1 MFNQFFNKSF
11 LTAFLFTLP
20 LFFSSGLQAQTV
32 TGTILEAQ
40 TKEPLQGAAIR
51 QAGTSRGVVSED
63 DGSFELRLSENGE
76 KNLIIT
82 FLGYKD
88 QEVDISGNT
97 RDLEIFLYPETYI
110 GDEVFVSATRVD
122 ETTPVTYTNVEASE
136 IERRNLGQDV
146 PYLLQ
151 STPSVTT
158 TSDAGAGIGYT
169 GIRIRGVD
177 PARINVTINGIPV
190 NDAESHA
197 VFWVNLPD
205 LSSSTENIQI
215 QRGVGTSTNG
225 AGAFGATVNL
235 QTTSASVEPFGEIN
249 TGFGSYNTQKYNVK
263 LGSGLMEN
271 GWQFEGRLS
280 KLDSDGY
287 IDRASSDLDSYFLSA
302 SHHGERSLL
311 RADVFS
317 GRERTYQAWN
327 GVPEPILEGDAQ
339 ELERYIANLVFNP
352 EEQAHWRAN
361 LGNRQFN
368 QFRYED
374 QVDNYQQNYYQLH
387 YSYKLQENWNANVS
401 LFYTKGFGY
410 FEEYERS
417 EDLADYGIEPIDPS
431 DPDESDLIRRRW
443 LDNDFYG
450 SIFSTKYTHSDTWN
464 VTVGGGYS
472 YYDGAHFGEVIW
484 ARYAGDSENEDRYYD
499 NDGVKKDFNAYGKL
513 QYKLT
518 DNLNSYLDLQVR
530 GVGYTFLGNGF
541 VRSAGSTVRDSL
553 VSIQQTEDLLFFNPK
568 FGFVYNLPGQQRVY
582 ASFGVASKEPTRDE
596 YVDSSPESRPDPEKL
611 YNVEAGYRGD
621 FSRFYAGANL
631 YGMFY
636 EDQLV
641 PTGSIND
648 VGEIVRENVPESYRV
663 GLELQGG
670 VSLTNNLSVSANATF
685 SQNKIVEYTQYTA
698 KYDASFNFDG
708 QQETIYEDTD
718 IAFSPSV
725 ITNGVIGYNKG
736 GLNAELISKYVSRQY
751 LDNTQTQSRSI
762 DPYFVN
768 DIRLSYSVSQVP
780 VLEGITATLQVN
792 NIFDHEYVTNGYTFG
807 WIYDDQDPVHFNY
820 YYPQAGTNFLFQ
832 LKWEF

>member
-1 MFNQFFNKSF
+1 MFNLFFKKSL
-11 LTAFLFTLP
+11 LTAFLLTIP
-20 LFFSSGLQAQTV
+20 LLFSQEVQAQTV
-32 TGTILEAQ
+32 TGKVLDAQ
-40 TKEPLQGAAIR
+40 SKEPLQGAAVR
-51 QAGTSRGVVSED
+51 QQGTSRGVVTQD
-63 DGSFELRLSENGE
+63 DGSFEIRLSENGE
-76 KNLIIT
+76 EALLIT
-82 FLGYKD
+82 YLGYKD
-88 QEVDISGNT
+88 EEFDVSDDKK
-97 RDLEIFLYPETYI
+97 DLEIYLYPETYI
-110 GDEVFVSATRVD
+110 GDDVFVSATRAD
-122 ETTPVTYTNVEASE
+122 ETSPITYTNIDAEE

-151 STPSVTT
+151 SAPSVTT

-190 NDAESHA
+190 NDAESHG

-235 QTTSASVEPFGEIN
+235 QTSSSQADPFGEVN
-249 TGFGSYNTQKYNVK
+249 TGLGSFNTQKYNVK

-280 KLDSDGY
+280 KIDSDGF

-302 SHHGERSLL
+302 SHHGDRSLL

-327 GVPEPILEGDAQ
+327 GVPEPILEGDQQ
-339 ELERYIANLVFNP
+339 ELERYISNLVFNP
-352 EEQAHWRAN
+352 GEQEHWREN

-368 QFRYED
+368 QFRYEN

-387 YSYKLQENWNANVS
+387 YSYQIRENWNANVS
-401 LFYTKGFGY
+401 AFYTKGFGY
-410 FEEYERS
+410 FEEYERG
-417 EDLADYGIEPIDPS
+417 EDLSEYGIEPLNSGDPT
-431 DPDESDLIRRRW
+431 ESDLVRRRW

-450 SIFSTKYTHSDTWN
+450 TIFSTQYTHSEIWD
-464 VTVGGGYS
+464 VTFGGGYS

-484 ARYAGDSENEDRYYD
+484 ARYAGDSEIEERYYD
-499 NDGVKKDFNAYGKL
+499 NDGIKNDYNLYSKL

-518 DNLNSYLDLQVR
+518 ENLNSYVDLQVR
-530 GVGYTFLGNGF
+530 GVEYEFLGNGF
-541 VRSAGSTVRDSL
+541 VRSAGSNVRDSL
-553 VSIQQTEDLLFFNPK
+553 VALQQTDNLLFFNPK
-568 FGFVYNLPGQQRVY
+568 FGFVYSLPEDQRVY
-582 ASFGVASKEPTRDE
+582 ASFAVGSKEPTRDE
-596 YVDSSPESRPDPEKL
+596 YVDSTPESRPNPEKL
-611 YNVEAGYRGD
+611 YNVELGYRGD
-621 FSRFYAGANL
+621 FNRFFTGVNV

-636 EDQLV
+636 RDQLV
-641 PTGSIND
+641 PTGQIND
-648 VGEIVRENVPESYRV
+648 VGEIVRENVPESYRA
-663 GLELQGG
+663 GIELQGG
-670 VSLTNNLSVSANATF
+670 YSLTNNLTISANATF
-685 SQNKIVEYTQYTA
+685 SQNKIVEYTQYTDL
-698 KYDASFNFDG
+698 YDASFSYEG
-708 QQETIYEDTD
+708 QQETVYEDTD

-725 ITNGVIGYNKG
+725 ITNGIISYQNKG
-736 GLNAELISKYVSRQY
+736 LTTEIISKYVSRQY

-768 DIRLSYSVSQVP
+768 DVRLSYGFGDVP
-780 VLEGITATLQVN
+780 LMEDITATLQVN
-792 NIFDHEYVTNGYTFG
+792 NIFNHKYVTNGYTFG
-807 WIYDDQDPVHFNY
+807 WIYDGTPAHFNY

-832 LKWEF
+832 VKWEF

>member
-1 MFNQFFNKSF
+1 MFHQFFNKSF
-11 LTAFLFTLP
+11 LTALLFTLP

-51 QAGTSRGVVSED
+51 QAGTSRGVVSDD

-76 KNLIIT
+76 ETLIIT

-110 GDEVFVSATRVD
+110 GDDVFVSATRVD

-235 QTTSASVEPFGEIN
+235 QTTSASAEPFGEIN

-401 LFYTKGFGY
+401 VFYTKGFGY

-417 EDLADYGIEPIDPS
+417 EDLADYGIEPISPTDPE
-431 DPDESDLIRRRW
+431 ESDLIRRRW

-464 VTVGGGYS
+464 VTLGGGYS

-553 VSIQQTEDLLFFNPK
+553 VSLQQTEDLLFFNPK
-568 FGFVYNLPGQQRVY
+568 FGFVYSLPDQQRVY
-582 ASFGVASKEPTRDE
+582 ASFGVGSKEPTRDE
-596 YVDSSPESRPDPEKL
+596 YVDSSPDSRPDPEKL

-621 FSRFYAGANL
+621 FSRYYVGANL

-641 PTGSIND
+641 PTGAIND

-670 VSLTNNLSVSANATF
+670 VSLTHNLSVSGNATF
-685 SQNKIVEYTQYTA
+685 SRNKIVEYTQYTA
-698 KYDASFNFDG
+698 KYDASFDFAG

-725 ITNGVIGYNKG
+725 ITNGIIGYNKG

-780 VLEGITATLQVN
+780 VLEGVTATLQVN

-832 LKWEF
+832 VKWEF

>member
-1 MFNQFFNKSF
+1 MEEFMFNSLFKKSVF
-11 LTAFLFTLP
+11 AAFLFTLP
-20 LFFSSGLQAQTV
+20 LLFTTEIQAQQSISGLVLDAQS
-32 TGTILEAQ
+32 
-40 TKEPLQGAAIR
+40 KEPLAGAAIR
-51 QAGTSRGVVSED
+51 QMGTSRGVVSED
-63 DGSFELRLSENGE
+63 DGSFELRLSETGE
-76 KNLIIT
+76 RALLIT
-82 FLGYKD
+82 YLGYKD
-88 QEVDISGNT
+88 LEVDLTKPNKTGE
-97 RDLEIFLYPETYI
+97 LFMFPETYI
-110 GDEVFVSATRVD
+110 GDDVFVSATRAD
-122 ETTPVTYTNVEASE
+122 ESSPITYTNIESEE

-151 STPSVTT
+151 STPSVIT

-190 NDAESHA
+190 NDSESHA

-225 AGAFGATVNL
+225 AAAFGGTINL
-235 QTTSASVEPFGEIN
+235 QTSSSRVEPFGEVN
-249 TGFGSYNTQKYNVK
+249 TGIGSFNTQKYNVK

-280 KLDSDGY
+280 KIDSDGF

-302 SHHGERSLL
+302 SHHGDRSLL

-317 GRERTYQAWN
+317 GRERTYQAWYGIEESVLEN
-327 GVPEPILEGDAQ
+327 DRTFNEAGTEKDGEP
-339 ELERYIANLVFNP
+339 
-352 EEQAHWRAN
+352 
-361 LGNRQFN
+361 
-368 QFRYED
+368 YED

-387 YSYKLQENWNANVS
+387 YSYQLQENWSANIS
-401 LFYTKGFGY
+401 AFYTKGFGY
-410 FEEYERS
+410 YEEYKAGEG
-417 EDLADYGIEPIDPS
+417 LADYDIEPLLPS
-431 DPDESDLIRRRW
+431 TPTESDLVRRRW

-450 SIFSTKYTHSDTWN
+450 SIFSTKFTPNDTWN
-464 VTVGGGYS
+464 LTLGGGYN

-499 NDGVKKDFNAYGKL
+499 NDGIKKDYNLYGKL

-518 DNLNSYLDLQVR
+518 ENLNSYVDLQLR
-530 GVGYTFLGNGF
+530 GVNYEFLGNGF
-541 VRSAGSTVRDSL
+541 VRSAGSSVRDSL
-553 VSIQQTEDLLFFNPK
+553 VALQQTDDLMFFNPK
-568 FGFVYNLPGQQRVY
+568 VGFVYNLPDRQRVY
-582 ASFGVASKEPTRDE
+582 ASFAVAGKEPTRDE
-596 YVDSSPESRPDPEKL
+596 YVDSTPESRPDPEKL

-621 FSRFYAGANL
+621 FSGYYVGANV

-636 EDQLV
+636 RDQLV
-641 PTGSIND
+641 PTGAIND

-663 GLELQGG
+663 GLELQAG
-670 VSLTNNLSVSANATF
+670 VSLSENLSLSGNTTF
-685 SQNKIVEYTQYTA
+685 SQNKIVEYTQFTDQ
-698 KYDASFNFDG
+698 YDASFNYLG
-708 QQETIYEDTD
+708 QQETVYEDTD

-725 ITNGVIGYNKG
+725 ITNGVIGYQTG

-751 LDNTQTQSRSI
+751 LDNTQTESRSI

-768 DIRLSYSVSQVP
+768 DLRMSYS
-780 VLEGITATLQVN
+780 LDDIALLKGITATLQVN
-792 NIFDHEYVTNGYTFG
+792 NLFDHEYETNGYTFG
-807 WIYDDQDPVHFNY
+807 WLESGEPVNFNY

-832 LKWEF
+832 LTWEF